1 MMASLPLEEMV
12 EQARDGN
19 KAALEN
25 VIEQVQGRIY
35 GLAIRMLWHPEDAR
49 DATQE
54 ILIRIIT
61 HLGDFQRQSAFMTWA
76 YRVAANYLSTM
87 RKGRLEQQGYTFVR
101 FANELDEGLSDS
113 LVESESKADH
123 DLLLAEIRIGCTLGM
138 LLCLDRPHRLA
149 YILGEIFELD
159 GAEAAKVLGIAT
171 PAFRKRLS
179 RARQAI
185 IAFMAAKCG
194 LADPENRC
202 RCHRRAAAAL
212 DSKRADRRR
221 LLFADNAEQAAKFPE
236 VLTAI
241 RNLRNGQRAVAIYR
255 SHPEFAPPAGFASWV
270 RNLVDQTISL

>member
-25 VIEQVQGRIY
+25 VIERVQGRIY

-101 FANELDEGLSDS
+101 FADELDEGLSEGS
-113 LVESESKADH
+113 VESESKAEQ

-149 YILGEIFELD
+149 YILGEIFQLD

-185 IAFMAAKCG
+185 IAFMGAKCG
-194 LADPENRC
+194 LANPENRC
-202 RCHRRAAAAL
+202 RCHRRASAAL
-212 DSKRADRRR
+212 DSKRVDRRQ
-221 LLFADNAEQAAKFPE
+221 LLFADNAEQAARFPE

-241 RNLRNGQRAVAIYR
+241 RNLRNGQHAVAIYR

-270 RNLVDQTISL
+270 RDLVDQTISF